1 MPRDIADIDRAL
13 DILRR
18 NNDGNDLLPED
29 LWLVEEAVNG
39 RLNER
44 GRQDFIE
51 LSARVDAGY
60 SVGWQHGIEHLVLAP
75 DGYVCWRGEI
85 VEHYDECL
93 RTSAD
98 ACRQA
103 LEIARRCRI
112 LERRGEQVSSTAVVW
127 TWREPV

>member
-13 DILRR
+13 DILRLT
-18 NNDGNDLLPED
+18 NDGNDLIPFD
-29 LWLVEEAVNG
+29 LWLVQEAVNG
-39 RLNER
+39 HLNER
-44 GRQDFIE
+44 GRKAFIE

-60 SVGWQHGIEHLVLAP
+60 SIGWLHGVEHLVMAP
-75 DGYVCWRGEI
+75 DGYVSWRGEI

-98 ACRQA
+98 GCRQA

-112 LERRGEQVSSTAVVW
+112 LEDRGEQVSSTTVVW